1 MKKSI
6 FEVVAKT
13 NGTRYNIVRGEIYK
27 VYDIKKTTHG
37 NALFL
42 IYTGKDWEYVS
53 ASTYF
58 EPVN

>member
-1 MKKSI
+1 MKKGI

-13 NGTRYNIVRGEIYK
+13 NESCYNIVRGEIYK
-27 VYDIKKTTHG
+27 VYDIKKSARG

-42 IYTGKDWEYVS
+42 IYTGKDWEYVN